1 MELEVT
7 DFHLPQAID
16 NSITLIRERAAR
28 RAITLAVDVD
38 PRLGEIKGDERKVKQ
53 VLLNSCP
60 TRSSSRPRRPRRRP
74 GRARGWL
81 RRDLRDGHRRRDR
94 ARGPRG
100 VFEEFRQVGSD
111 YARSTRHR
119 ARPDPLAAVR
129 RAARR

>member
-53 VLLNSCP
+53 VLLNLLSNAITFTP
-60 TRSSSRPRRPRRRP
+60 EGGRIVVQAGLADGSAEIPVTDLAGGIAP
-74 GRARGWL
+74 GDHEACS
-81 RRDLRDGHRRRDR
+81 
-94 ARGPRG
+94 
-100 VFEEFRQVGSD
+100 EEFRPSSAD
-111 YARSTRHR
+111 
-119 ARPDPLAAVR
+119 
-129 RAARR
+129 